1 MSSKSPAPDASTI
14 VLLERRLARERSAR
28 KAAENLLS
36 SKSHEVYEAL
46 MRSSETQRLLEMALW
61 ASGESIWEWSASDDT
76 YITRS
81 FASPDRPPQVASGRL
96 QQFAQ
101 SLHPDDRDR
110 FWLSWRMHAAGAS
123 EPLDLAVRVNRRRHW
138 RWIRV
143 RGKAVEL
150 NADGTAQRIVGTV
163 KDITA
168 HREAEYSFRLMA
180 SAFASSRDAMLVL
193 RDNWQIIEA
202 NEAFQQ
208 LTGSQAVAGHDLAEH
223 LELPEGLQQRFD
235 DSGHALCETRLR
247 TRDGSE
253 VPVELA
259 LSRFAAEDSSLSYL
273 IATLRDITDRK
284 RAENALERVARFDAL
299 TELPNRTTLQQQL
312 ATQLRRVSPE
322 QQLAVLFIDLDG
334 FKQVNDSLGHQA
346 GDELLRIVA
355 ARLGPLLAENGLLAR
370 WGGDEFVA
378 LQRVGAD
385 QERALQ
391 LADRLLH
398 QLSQD
403 MQIRGHRISV
413 SGSIGI
419 AFAPGDGSDA
429 ETVLRHA
436 DAAMYAAKHAGKN
449 RCKVYH
455 PGLTADALERVT
467 LLAQLRAAIDNE
479 ELDFVLQPKFNARGE
494 VVGAEL
500 LARWETAL
508 NGVVSPGVF
517 IPLAEQNG
525 MAVGLG
531 RLAIRRAAD
540 YAATL
545 AAAGMRLPVA
555 VNISAWQ
562 VMDDQL
568 GEVLHSACM
577 NAGITP
583 EQLELEVTESI
594 FLQESDAPVEHL
606 TALRAQGFPIVMDD
620 FGTGYSSLGY
630 LRRLPFDTIKIDR
643 SFLIDVDL
651 DIKSQRLLTG
661 IVDLCRSLGIGT
673 VAEGVETREQFDLL
687 RHLGVAQYQGYY
699 LARPMSLEAMLKFL
713 PRHAETLACPD

>member
-1 MSSKSPAPDASTI
+1 MSSKSPDSHAIA
-14 VLLERRLARERSAR
+14 LLERRLARERAAR
-28 KAAENLLS
+28 KAAETLLS
-36 SKSHEVYEAL
+36 SKSSEVYEAL
-46 MRSSETQRLLEMALW
+46 LRSSDTQRLLEMALW
-61 ASGESIWEWSASDDT
+61 ASGESIWEWSAEDDT

-81 FASPDRPPQVASGRL
+81 FANPDLPPRVASGSL
-96 QQFAQ
+96 QQLAQ
-101 SLHPDDRDR
+101 HLHPDDRDR

-123 EPLDLAVRVNRRRHW
+123 EPLDLAIRVSNSRRHW

-150 NADGTAQRIVGTV
+150 SADGTAQRIVGTV

-202 NEAFQQ
+202 NDAFQQ
-208 LTGSQAVAGHDLAEH
+208 LTGEQG
-223 LELPEGLQQRFD
+223 LPGRALSDYLRLPDNLQQRFD
-235 DSGHALCETRLR
+235 DGGHAQCETRLR
-247 TRDGSE
+247 ARSGVE
-253 VPVELA
+253 VPVELT
-259 LSRFAAEDSSLSYL
+259 LSRFAAEDSTLSYL

-284 RAENALERVARFDAL
+284 RTETALERVARFDAL
-299 TELPNRTTLQQQL
+299 TELPNRSSLQQQL
-312 ATQLRRVSPE
+312 SLQLRKVDANR
-322 QQLAVLFIDLDG
+322 QLAVLFIDLDG

-355 ARLGPLLAENGLLAR
+355 ARLGPLLADNGLLAR

-385 QERALQ
+385 REQTLQ
-391 LADRLLH
+391 LAERLLH

-403 MQIRGHRISV
+403 MQIRGHRISI

-419 AFAPGDGSDA
+419 AFAPEDGSDA
-429 ETVLRHA
+429 ETILRHA

-467 LLAQLRAAIDNE
+467 LLAQLRTAIDNE

-508 NGVVSPGVF
+508 NGVISPGVF
-517 IPLAEQNG
+517 VPLAEQNG

-540 YAATL
+540 YAACL
-545 AAAGMRLPVA
+545 AAAGRPLPVA

-562 VMDDQL
+562 VMDDRL

-583 EQLELEVTESI
+583 AQLELEVTESI
-594 FLQESDAPVEHL
+594 FLQESDAPVQHL
-606 TALRAQGFPIVMDD
+606 TALREQGFPIVMDD

-630 LRRLPFDTIKIDR
+630 LRRLPFDTIKLDR

-651 DIKSQRLLTG
+651 DVKSQRLLTG

-673 VAEGVETREQFDLL
+673 VAEGVETREQLDLL
-687 RHLGVAQYQGYY
+687 RRLGVAQYQGYY
-699 LARPMSLEAMLKFL
+699 LARPMSLAAMLKFL
-713 PRHAETLACPD
+713 PRHAELQETLG